1 MTSND
6 VHGPEDWGGRLTP
19 SDVHHVLFTR
29 AGLGRRGYDEVEVDV
44 FLERVQ
50 QELTR
55 LIGEKADLRDEVS
68 RLKAQLAQAGTGS
81 KAPSA
86 VDSITKEEA
95 QLQAVRLLA
104 AAQQTAD
111 TYVAD
116 AEKYSQRLTLDAR
129 EHSEQMVAEARE
141 AAKRMVAEAER
152 LAGETAV
159 RTIEGEV
166 VAPGGPTKEELD
178 QQVAY
183 LKTFG
188 QVVRVQLRAYLEALL
203 RDVEEEW
210 GKADPGVALAVPPA
224 LEAAGPEATR
234 SEPTGSEPTGPE
246 PTDAAP
252 AAAPAEDTE
261 PSDDAPAASDEP
273 PAQPAKRTKP
283 TKGSGEVLELVEQPE
298 GSVNGNHARSRKR
311 TTVTL
316 HSR

>member
-1 MTSND
+1 MTTTTND
-6 VHGPEDWGGRLTP
+6 AHDHEDWGGRLTP

-68 RLKAQLAQAGTGS
+68 RLKAQLASTGS
-81 KAPSA
+81 RAASA
-86 VDSITKEEA
+86 VDTVTKEEA

-116 AEKYSQRLTLDAR
+116 AEKYSQRLTVDAR

-141 AAKRMVAEAER
+141 AARRMVAEAER
-152 LAGETAV
+152 LAGDTASRTIDGELVPTAV
-159 RTIEGEV
+159 
-166 VAPGGPTKEELD
+166 GPTREELD

-224 LEAAGPEATR
+224 LQAAAQTPPGAPSSAATDEKDETEAPPAE
-234 SEPTGSEPTGPE
+234 PE
-246 PTDAAP
+246 P
-252 AAAPAEDTE
+252 E
-261 PSDDAPAASDEP
+261 S
-273 PAQPAKRTKP
+273 
-283 TKGSGEVLELVEQPE
+283 SGEIDLVEQTE
-298 GSVNGNHARSRKR
+298 GSVNGNHARSRQRK
-311 TTVTL
+311 TVTL

>member
-6 VHGPEDWGGRLTP
+6 VNDRGEWGGRLTP

-68 RLKAQLAQAGTGS
+68 RLKAQLTHAGTTSRS
-81 KAPSA
+81 KAASA
-86 VDSITKEEA
+86 VDSVTKEEA

-116 AEKYSQRLTLDAR
+116 AEKYSQRLTVDAR

-141 AAKRMVAEAER
+141 AAKRMVAEAGR
-152 LAGETAV
+152 LAGETAT

-166 VAPGGPTKEELD
+166 VVPGGPTREELD

-203 RDVEEEW
+203 RDVEDEW
-210 GKADPGVALAVPPA
+210 GKADPGVALAVPQA
-224 LEAAGPEATR
+224 LEAAGAAPGAPTPAAPGEAED
-234 SEPTGSEPTGPE
+234 SVDVAPAGPADEGSEP
-246 PTDAAP
+246 
-252 AAAPAEDTE
+252 AED
-261 PSDDAPAASDEP
+261 
-273 PAQPAKRTKP
+273 
-283 TKGSGEVLELVEQPE
+283 SGDVIELVEQPD
-298 GSVNGNHARSRKR
+298 GAVNGSRARTRKR
-311 TTVTL
+311 TTVTM

>member
-1 MTSND
+1 MTTSND
-6 VHGPEDWGGRLTP
+6 VHSPDEWGGRLTP

-68 RLKAQLAQAGTGS
+68 RLKAQLTSAGPGS
-81 KAPSA
+81 RAASA
-86 VDSITKEEA
+86 VDSVTKEEA

-116 AEKYSQRLTLDAR
+116 AEKYSQRLTVDAR

-141 AAKRMVAEAER
+141 AARHMVAEAER
-152 LAGETAV
+152 LAGETAA
-159 RTIEGEV
+159 RTIDGQV
-166 VAPGGPTKEELD
+166 VSTAGPSKEELD

-210 GKADPGVALAVPPA
+210 GRADPSVVLAQPQPQPQPQSQPQALQPGDETAWNGGVSAPDAREEPA
-224 LEAAGPEATR
+224 D
-234 SEPTGSEPTGPE
+234 
-246 PTDAAP
+246 TDAKPEESKDAIDLL
-252 AAAPAEDTE
+252 EQ
-261 PSDDAPAASDEP
+261 SDG
-273 PAQPAKRTKP
+273 T
-283 TKGSGEVLELVEQPE
+283 
-298 GSVNGNHARSRKR
+298 VNGTRPRSRKR

>member
-6 VHGPEDWGGRLTP
+6 VHDHGEWGGRLTP

-68 RLKAQLAQAGTGS
+68 RLKTQLANAGTGS
-81 KAPSA
+81 RAASA
-86 VDSITKEEA
+86 VDTVTKEEA

-116 AEKYSQRLTLDAR
+116 AEKYSQRLTVDAR

-152 LAGETAV
+152 LAGETAT

-210 GKADPGVALAVPPA
+210 GKADPGVALAVPQA
-224 LEAAGPEATR
+224 LEAAGKEPGDSTPAAPDDAADSASVAP
-234 SEPTGSEPTGPE
+234 SEPADASSEGPGT
-246 PTDAAP
+246 P
-252 AAAPAEDTE
+252 
-261 PSDDAPAASDEP
+261 
-273 PAQPAKRTKP
+273 
-283 TKGSGEVLELVEQPE
+283 SGEVVDLVEQPE
-298 GSVNGNHARSRKR
+298 GTVNGSRARSRKR

>member
-1 MTSND
+1 MTTSND
-6 VHGPEDWGGRLTP
+6 VHSPEEWGGRLTP

-68 RLKAQLAQAGTGS
+68 RLKAHLSQAGTGPR
-81 KAPSA
+81 AVPA
-86 VDSITKEEA
+86 VDSVTKEEA

-152 LAGETAV
+152 LAGDSAA
-159 RTIEGEV
+159 RTIDGELV
-166 VAPGGPTKEELD
+166 TTAGPSKEELD

-210 GKADPGVALAVPPA
+210 GRADPGVVPM
-224 LEAAGPEATR
+224 
-234 SEPTGSEPTGPE
+234 
-246 PTDAAP
+246 AP
-252 AAAPAEDTE
+252 AALQTGAEKTSLNGASSMSAGEEDAED
-261 PSDDAPAASDEP
+261 AGPAAEPDEP
-273 PAQPAKRTKP
+273 
-283 TKGSGEVLELVEQPE
+283 GDGVDLVEQ
-298 GSVNGNHARSRKR
+298 GDGGVNGTHARSRKR

-316 HSR
+316 HAR

>member
-1 MTSND
+1 MTTSND
-6 VHGPEDWGGRLTP
+6 VHSPDEWGGRLTP

-68 RLKAQLAQAGTGS
+68 RLKAQLASAGTGS
-81 KAPSA
+81 RAASA
-86 VDSITKEEA
+86 VDSVTKEEA

-116 AEKYSQRLTLDAR
+116 AEKYSQRLTVDAR

-152 LAGETAV
+152 LAGDTAA
-159 RTIEGEV
+159 RTIAGEV
-166 VAPGGPTKEELD
+166 VSATGPTKQELD

-210 GKADPGVALAVPPA
+210 GRADPGVVLAQPQPQPQPQALQPVDVTAWDGAVPPPDA
-224 LEAAGPEATR
+224 RE
-234 SEPTGSEPTGPE
+234 EPADTDAEPE
-246 PTDAAP
+246 PSKDAI
-252 AAAPAEDTE
+252 D
-261 PSDDAPAASDEP
+261 
-273 PAQPAKRTKP
+273 
-283 TKGSGEVLELVEQPE
+283 LVEQ
-298 GSVNGNHARSRKR
+298 GDGTVNGTRSRSRKR

>member
-6 VHGPEDWGGRLTP
+6 VPGPEDWGGRLTP

-29 AGLGRRGYDEVEVDV
+29 AGIGRRGYDEVEVDV

-55 LIGEKADLRDEVS
+55 LIGEKADLRDEVA
-68 RLKAQLAQAGTGS
+68 RLKGQLASAGPGG
-81 KAPSA
+81 KAASA
-86 VDSITKEEA
+86 VDTITKEEA

-129 EHSEQMVAEARE
+129 QHSEQMVAEARE
-141 AAKRMVAEAER
+141 AARRMVGEAER
-152 LAGETAV
+152 LAGDTAA
-159 RTIEGEV
+159 RTIDGEV
-166 VAPGGPTKEELD
+166 VTTDGPTREELD

-210 GKADPGVALAVPPA
+210 GRADPGVVLATPPA
-224 LEAAGPEATR
+224 LQTGDGAPTDEASAAADAEGEPEAADASAQ
-234 SEPTGSEPTGPE
+234 SEQSQ
-246 PTDAAP
+246 
-252 AAAPAEDTE
+252 
-261 PSDDAPAASDEP
+261 PSDAID
-273 PAQPAKRTKP
+273 
-283 TKGSGEVLELVEQPE
+283 LVEQGDGDLVE
-298 GSVNGNHARSRKR
+298 QGDGSINGSHARARKR

>member
-1 MTSND
+1 MTTTND
-6 VHGPEDWGGRLTP
+6 AHSPEDWGGRLTP

-68 RLKAQLAQAGTGS
+68 RLKAQLASAGSTS
-81 KAPSA
+81 KAASA
-86 VDSITKEEA
+86 VDSVTKEEA

-116 AEKYSQRLTLDAR
+116 AEKYSQRLTVDAR

-141 AAKRMVAEAER
+141 AARRMVAEAER
-152 LAGETAV
+152 LANETAS
-159 RTIEGEV
+159 RTVDGELV
-166 VAPGGPTKEELD
+166 SVGGPSKEELD

-210 GKADPGVALAVPPA
+210 GRADPGVVLAAPPA
-224 LEAAGPEATR
+224 PLTESEPSSKVAPAPATDHDEDSGGGVAEPEA
-234 SEPTGSEPTGPE
+234 SA
-246 PTDAAP
+246 DAI
-252 AAAPAEDTE
+252 
-261 PSDDAPAASDEP
+261 
-273 PAQPAKRTKP
+273 
-283 TKGSGEVLELVEQPE
+283 ELVEQGE
-298 GSVNGNHARSRKR
+298 GTVNGSRARSRKR

>member
-1 MTSND
+1 MTTSND
-6 VHGPEDWGGRLTP
+6 AHSAEDWSGRLTP

-68 RLKAQLAQAGTGS
+68 RLKAQLASAGSGS
-81 KAPSA
+81 KAVSA
-86 VDSITKEEA
+86 ADSISKEEA

-116 AEKYSQRLTLDAR
+116 AEKYSQRLTIDAR
-129 EHSEQMVAEARE
+129 EHSEQMVAEARQ
-141 AAKRMVAEAER
+141 AAQRMVAEAER
-152 LAGETAV
+152 LAGESAT
-159 RTIEGEV
+159 RTIDGEV
-166 VAPGGPTKEELD
+166 VSPTGPSKEELD

-210 GKADPGVALAVPPA
+210 GRADPGVALATPPA
-224 LEAAGPEATR
+224 LATGGDLGPK
-234 SEPTGSEPTGPE
+234 
-246 PTDAAP
+246 
-252 AAAPAEDTE
+252 AAAPAEAQNEAST
-261 PSDDAPAASDEP
+261 DDKS
-273 PAQPAKRTKP
+273 PAQEEATGGGDGKSSKDAMD
-283 TKGSGEVLELVEQPE
+283 LAEQ
-298 GSVNGNHARSRKR
+298 GDGAANGNHARSRKR

>member
-1 MTSND
+1 MTSIDIQNY
-6 VHGPEDWGGRLTP
+6 EDWNGRLTP
-19 SDVHHVLFTR
+19 SEVHHVLFTR
-29 AGLGRRGYDEVEVDV
+29 AGLGRRGYDEVEVDL

-68 RLKAQLAQAGTGS
+68 RLKAQLISAGHGS
-81 KAPSA
+81 RAASA
-86 VDSITKEEA
+86 VDTLNREEA

-116 AEKYSQRLTLDAR
+116 AEKYSQRLTVDAR
-129 EHSEQMVAEARE
+129 EHSEQMEAEARE
-141 AAKRMVAEAER
+141 AAKRMVGEAER
-152 LAGETAV
+152 LARETAA
-159 RTIEGEV
+159 RTLDGD
-166 VAPGGPTKEELD
+166 AGTSGGPSREELD

-210 GKADPGVALAVPPA
+210 GRADPGVVPATPPA
-224 LEAAGPEATR
+224 V
-234 SEPTGSEPTGPE
+234 EPTGGATPDPTSTAATAAEGADTSAADPAK
-246 PTDAAP
+246 PDAAQ
-252 AAAPAEDTE
+252 AIDI
-261 PSDDAPAASDEP
+261 
-273 PAQPAKRTKP
+273 
-283 TKGSGEVLELVEQPE
+283 VEQ
-298 GSVNGNHARSRKR
+298 GDGASNGNHSRSRKR

>member
-1 MTSND
+1 MTTSND
-6 VHGPEDWGGRLTP
+6 VHSPEEWGGRLTP

-55 LIGEKADLRDEVS
+55 LIGEKADLRDEVA
-68 RLKAQLAQAGTGS
+68 RLKAQLAAAGSESGAGS
-81 KAPSA
+81 RAASA
-86 VDSITKEEA
+86 VDTVTKEEA

-152 LAGETAV
+152 LAGETAA
-159 RTIEGEV
+159 RTIDGQV
-166 VAPGGPTKEELD
+166 VSTAAGPTKEELD

-210 GKADPGVALAVPPA
+210 GRADPGVVVAAPPA
-224 LEAAGPEATR
+224 LTP
-234 SEPTGSEPTGPE
+234 PT
-246 PTDAAP
+246 AVAP
-252 AAAPAEDTE
+252 DGGAAPAEVHEEAQDDDGTA
-261 PSDDAPAASDEP
+261 PSEAVDAI
-273 PAQPAKRTKP
+273 
-283 TKGSGEVLELVEQPE
+283 ELVEQDG
-298 GSVNGNHARSRKR
+298 GSSNGTRARSRKR

-316 HSR
+316 HAR

>member
-1 MTSND
+1 MTTSND
-6 VHGPEDWGGRLTP
+6 AHDHEEWGGRLTP

-68 RLKAQLAQAGTGS
+68 RLKAQLASGGS
-81 KAPSA
+81 RAASA
-86 VDSITKEEA
+86 VDTITKEEA

-152 LAGETAV
+152 LAGDTAA

-166 VAPGGPTKEELD
+166 VPTSTGPTKEELD

-210 GKADPGVALAVPPA
+210 GKADPGVVLAVPGALPSAAEEDTDGAPPA
-224 LEAAGPEATR
+224 ET
-234 SEPTGSEPTGPE
+234 
-246 PTDAAP
+246 TDEP
-252 AAAPAEDTE
+252 AAAEEAEPQDE
-261 PSDDAPAASDEP
+261 PSTPIDLAEP
-273 PAQPAKRTKP
+273 T
-283 TKGSGEVLELVEQPE
+283 E
-298 GSVNGNHARSRKR
+298 GSVNGNHARSRQRK
-311 TTVTL
+311 TVTL

>member
-1 MTSND
+1 MSTSND
-6 VHGPEDWGGRLTP
+6 KHSPDDWGGRLTP

-55 LIGEKADLRDEVS
+55 LIGEKADLRDEVA
-68 RLKAQLAQAGTGS
+68 RVKAQLAASGS
-81 KAPSA
+81 GSRAASPI
-86 VDSITKEEA
+86 DSVNKEEA

-152 LAGETAV
+152 LAGQTAA
-159 RTIEGEV
+159 RTIDGELV
-166 VAPGGPTKEELD
+166 TAGGPTKEELD

-203 RDVEEEW
+203 RDVEDEW
-210 GKADPGVALAVPPA
+210 GRADPAVVLAAPPA
-224 LEAAGPEATR
+224 L
-234 SEPTGSEPTGPE
+234 PTGSEASTSGARPVEAAAGEQDSAGAGPGAPPE
-246 PTDAAP
+246 PAKPGEPIDL
-252 AAAPAEDTE
+252 AEQGD
-261 PSDDAPAASDEP
+261 
-273 PAQPAKRTKP
+273 
-283 TKGSGEVLELVEQPE
+283 GSAN
-298 GSVNGNHARSRKR
+298 GSHSRSRKR

>member
-1 MTSND
+1 MTSKD
-6 VHGPEDWGGRLTP
+6 ERSHEEWGGRLTP

-29 AGLGRRGYDEVEVDV
+29 AGFGRRGYDEVEVDV

-68 RLKAQLAQAGTGS
+68 RLKAQLATAGSGS
-81 KAPSA
+81 RAASA
-86 VDSITKEEA
+86 VDSITTEEA

-116 AEKYSQRLTLDAR
+116 AEKYSQRLTADAR

-141 AAKRMVAEAER
+141 AATRMVAEAER
-152 LAGETAV
+152 LAGETAA
-159 RTIEGEV
+159 RTIDGEV
-166 VAPGGPTKEELD
+166 VTSGGPTREEVD
-178 QQVAY
+178 AQVAY

-210 GKADPGVALAVPPA
+210 GRADPGVVLASGPAAL
-224 LEAAGPEATR
+224 
-234 SEPTGSEPTGPE
+234 PTGADSSADG
-246 PTDAAP
+246 
-252 AAAPAEDTE
+252 AAAP
-261 PSDDAPAASDEP
+261 DDVEHEP
-273 PAQPAKRTKP
+273 PSAAAQPDHDDMQPDHDDTDGTGGTDDQDDQEP
-283 TKGSGEVLELVEQPE
+283 IDLVEQSD
-298 GSVNGNHARSRKR
+298 GSINGSHARTRKR
-311 TTVTL
+311 TVVTL

>member
-1 MTSND
+1 MTTSND
-6 VHGPEDWGGRLTP
+6 VHDSGDWGGRLTP

-68 RLKAQLAQAGTGS
+68 RLKAQLASAGAGTG
-81 KAPSA
+81 SA

-152 LAGETAV
+152 LAGETAS
-159 RTIEGEV
+159 RTIDGELV
-166 VAPGGPTKEELD
+166 SATGPTKEELD

-210 GKADPGVALAVPPA
+210 GRADPGVL
-224 LEAAGPEATR
+224 
-234 SEPTGSEPTGPE
+234 
-246 PTDAAP
+246 AAP
-252 AAAPAEDTE
+252 AALAVDTG
-261 PSDDAPAASDEP
+261 PSSNGASAPAAVTQEEP
-273 PAQPAKRTKP
+273 DSGSAEPAQASDAVDP
-283 TKGSGEVLELVEQPE
+283 VEPDD
-298 GSVNGNHARSRKR
+298 SAVNGSHARSRKR

-316 HSR
+316 HAR